1 MDDRCLSDGDQ
12 SSCFLFHDAM
22 DALKAFVA
30 NAGDIRFHPQPPPE
44 KRLANKVALR
54 RRQNKVPF
62 VRSSAVAQLIEQTGA
77 RFFQINKIADVA

>member
-1 MDDRCLSDGDQ
+1 MDDDRLSEGNERT
-12 SSCFLFHDAM
+12 CFLLDDAM